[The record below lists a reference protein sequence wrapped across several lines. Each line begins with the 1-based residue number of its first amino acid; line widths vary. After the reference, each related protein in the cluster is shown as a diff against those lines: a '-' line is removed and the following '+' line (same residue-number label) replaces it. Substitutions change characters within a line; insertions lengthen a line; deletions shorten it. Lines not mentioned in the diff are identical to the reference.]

1 MLVKSNGGVTL
12 RSLHRP
18 IMKKRRNPVNQDDD
32 IHIVFENANR
42 PQTLLSKL
50 RRWIGELLLWFIA
63 CFVPLLLIGYGAVGI
78 HNRHIPAWQM
88 RKEKFCDDAL
98 AFSWVTIAI
107 GIWGLGYV
115 CGLKT
120 GRAVFNVL
128 GCVLA
133 VTAAAVG
140 VWYMLKK

>member
-12 RSLHRP
+12 WSLHRP
-18 IMKKRRNPVNQDDD
+18 IMKKRTHPVNQDDD
-32 IHIVFENANR
+32 IQIVFEPAKR
-42 PQTLLSKL
+42 PQPLLRKL
-50 RRWIGELLLWFIA
+50 GRWIGEVLLWFIA

-78 HNRHIPAWQM
+78 HHQHIPAWQM
-88 RKEKFCDDAL
+88 RKEKFGDDAL

-120 GRAVFNVL
+120 GRAVFSVL
-128 GCVLA
+128 GWVLA

-140 VWYMLKK
+140 VWYMFK